1 MIYERFYS
9 QVQKC
14 FHFLDMLFFL
24 LFFFA
29 FFPAGSWEEDAA
41 SASLDSAGASWL
53 LQSSLLLLLFSSFAS
68 SRFFATQ
75 TICHQVRHHITL
87 GWPPSCPCR
96 TDPSERKT
104 VPYSERMLLWSMTT
118 VTDENKLS
126 FCFISWGTFVNPMVV
141 IRIKNITKEKQ
152 IQLLTVQKSQK
163 GQSSSGIVLNPPKA
177 EIFYLYQLQL
187 PDYLNKL
194 TAQ

>member
-29 FFPAGSWEEDAA
+29 FFPAGGWEEDAA

-53 LQSSLLLLLFSSFAS
+53 LQSSLLPLLFSSFAS

-75 TICHQVRHHITL
+75 TICHQYVPSYHSGVASLLPVRNRPIREKDGTEIIRAHAFVVHDHSLRRKQAQFLLYLLRNLYESDGYNQDQKHHQ
-87 GWPPSCPCR
+87 
-96 TDPSERKT
+96 RK
-104 VPYSERMLLWSMTT
+104 
-118 VTDENKLS
+118 
-126 FCFISWGTFVNPMVV
+126 
-141 IRIKNITKEKQ
+141 KQ

-163 GQSSSGIVLNPPKA
+163 GVTSSPGTCIKPPNA
-177 EIFYLYQLQL
+177 GDIFYI
-187 PDYLNKL
+187 NCSCRIIW
-194 TAQ
+194 TN